1 MQCPYVQNARGK
13 ASVNHKEMGNS
24 STQVITLPGVL
35 EKVRLEQ
42 LLRLSYFFIIHTY
55 IGYILKVLHH

>member
-24 STQVITLPGVL
+24 SIQVITLPACIR
-35 EKVRLEQ
+35 K
-42 LLRLSYFFIIHTY
+42 SKT
-55 IGYILKVLHH
+55 